1 MLSIA
6 IQPTGVTLNP
16 TTSSIMVS
24 WTAPQFITPDS
35 FNVSVGCLRLCDGI
49 PTKSGVLVV
58 PDGGATSHTITPLD
72 PGNFC
77 TVKVIAVFGRKS
89 NESGE
94 AFTITLTEGTVCT
107 VLYYYVSIHCLSLSL
122 SL

>member
-35 FNVSVGCLRLCDGI
+35 YFVSVNCLQLCDSLL
-49 PTKSGVLVV
+49 TKSVIEII
-58 PDGGATSHTITPLD
+58 PNGGATSYTITPLN
-72 PGNFC
+72 PGNNC
-77 TVKVIAVFGRKS
+77 TVNVAAVFGCLS
-89 NESGE
+89 SESDNVYN
-94 AFTITLTEGTVCT
+94 TTLTAGIYT
-107 VLYYYVSIHCLSLSL
+107 VL
-122 SL
+122 